1 MKGQKKEKQK
11 NKKIKDKKTKR
22 KQKEK
27 RQKDKRESHIEMS
40 GQFRTLA
47 MFLKRMPTK
56 TPMKKLACQIAVQY
70 LWRFLVTEKSILFL
84 SLSDDIYF
92 SHF

>member
-47 MFLKRMPTK
+47 ISFGIS
-56 TPMKKLACQIAVQY
+56 CICN
-70 LWRFLVTEKSILFL
+70 S
-84 SLSDDIYF
+84 
-92 SHF
+92 